1 VTKDTRNTYATHA
14 GTGRHYAVFKR
25 PPRNRLPRDIAFVVL
40 AGICIGIGLGFAIG
54 LATGHII
61 ATVPW

>member
-1 VTKDTRNTYATHA
+1 MTTDTRNRYSTHH
-14 GTGRHYAVFKR
+14 GPGRHYSDR
-25 PPRNRLPRDIAFVVL
+25 PPTRNRLPGDIAFVVL

-61 ATVPW
+61 AAVPW